1 MGKFNGMRVQ
11 DAKNAVKQH
20 LIETGQG
27 AIYYEPEGLVVSRS
41 GEECIVALCDQWYL
55 KYSDEAW
62 KNKVHQHLNT

>member
-1 MGKFNGMRVQ
+1 MKGESVGKFNGMRVQ

-41 GEECIVALCDQWYL
+41 GG
-55 KYSDEAW
+55 
-62 KNKVHQHLNT
+62 N